1 MVGLGQ
7 QGGPLGKW
15 GLRLNIWFTLRS
27 RQNSYTGKG
36 SGNVGLN
43 QVLMVWNKEK
53 VEEKKSSKGA
63 FKNS

>member
-27 RQNSYTGKG
+27 RQNSYTRQA

-43 QVLMVWNKEK
+43 SVWMVLIEEEIG
-53 VEEKKSSKGA
+53 EEKPSKGA
-63 FKNS
+63 VKNS